1 MKIIAKV
8 PILYNSVTYKPGD
21 ELPNNNPEMTKAW
34 KEAGTVKIIY
44 DKEESSGG
52 EDDNFSSGEKEP
64 VITIPK
70 EQVIC
75 PDGETPNPDT
85 IKDNIPEFYTEEQLG
100 KLKSKADIIDYAESI
115 GLSGL
120 DANLHRPEL
129 IDKVLEY
136 IEEVHNEKRQRDDP

>member
-1 MKIIAKV
+1 MKIIAKA

-34 KEAGTVKIIY
+34 KEAGTAEIVY
-44 DKEESSGG
+44 DKEDNSGG
-52 EDDNFSSGEKEP
+52 EDDNPSSGEKEP
-64 VITIPK
+64 DITIPE
-70 EQVIC
+70 EQAIY

-100 KLKSKADIIDYAESI
+100 KLKSKSDIIEYAESI

-129 IDKVLEY
+129 IDKVLTY
-136 IEEVHNEKRQRDDP
+136 IEEVQQSENI

>member
-44 DKEESSGG
+44 DKEDNSGR
-52 EDDNFSSGEKEP
+52 EDDNSSSGEKEP

-75 PDGETPNPDT
+75 PDGETPAPDT
-85 IKDNIPEFYTEEQLG
+85 IKDNMPEFYTKEQLD
-100 KLKSKADIIDYAESI
+100 KLKSKSDIIDYAESI

-120 DANLHRPEL
+120 DVNLHRPEL
-129 IDKVLEY
+129 IDKVLAH
-136 IEEVHNEKRQRDDP
+136 IEEVRQNENL

>member
-52 EDDNFSSGEKEP
+52 EDDNFSSGEKEL
-64 VITIPK
+64 
-70 EQVIC
+70 
-75 PDGETPNPDT
+75 DT
-85 IKDNIPEFYTEEQLG
+85 AKDNMPEFYTEEQLG
-100 KLKSKADIIDYAESI
+100 KLKSKSDIIDYAESI

-120 DANLHRPEL
+120 DANPHRPEL
-129 IDKVLEY
+129 IDKVLKY
-136 IEEVHNEKRQRDDP
+136 IEEVQNEKLQRDDP

>member
-44 DKEESSGG
+44 DKKESSGG

-64 VITIPK
+64 DTATPEEKVIY
-70 EQVIC
+70 
-75 PDGETPNPDT
+75 PDGETPAPDT
-85 IKDNIPEFYTEEQLG
+85 IKDSMPKFYTEEQLG
-100 KLKSKADIIDYAESI
+100 KLKSKADIIGYAESI

-129 IDKVLEY
+129 IDKVLAH
-136 IEEVHNEKRQRDDP
+136 IEEIQKSENT

>member
-8 PILYNSVTYKPGD
+8 PILYNSVNYKPGD

-34 KEAGTVKIIY
+34 KDAGTAEIIY

-52 EDDNFSSGEKEP
+52 E
-64 VITIPK
+64 
-70 EQVIC
+70 
-75 PDGETPNPDT
+75 TPNPDT
-85 IKDNIPEFYTEEQLG
+85 IKGNIPEFYTEEQLG

-136 IEEVHNEKRQRDDP
+136 IEEVQNEKLQRDDP

>member
-34 KEAGTVKIIY
+34 EEAGTAKIIY
-44 DKEESSGG
+44 DKEENSGG
-52 EDDNFSSGEKEP
+52 EDDDFPSGEEEP
-64 VITIPK
+64 DTATPE

-85 IKDNIPEFYTEEQLG
+85 IKDNIPNFYTEEQLG
-100 KLKSKADIIDYAESI
+100 KLKSKADIIDYAGNI

-136 IEEVHNEKRQRDDP
+136 IEEVQNENL